1 MLWVMRATEPGYSGM
16 TVNERL
22 IASGLLSA
30 WDSAIRNGERQV
42 AIDLLSQVDLIG
54 QAAEIVDTVFGDPAK
69 YGFPPS
75 H

>member
-1 MLWVMRATEPGYSGM
+1 MRTTEPGYSGM

-22 IASGLLSA
+22 VASGSLSA
-30 WDSAIRNGERQV
+30 WDSAIRNGQRQV
-42 AIDLLSQVDLIG
+42 AIDLLGQVDLMD
-54 QAAEIVDTVFGDPAK
+54 QAAEIVDTVLADPTR